1 MRPPFRPAIAFD
13 GNLDE
18 RFSVVAHDAH
28 GKNDLAFVIPKHAV
42 GQRIVPIAI
51 QQFQYVD
58 IALLI
63 FGNLLVAALRHPDER
78 GKLGIH

>member
-1 MRPPFRPAIAFD
+1 MRPAFPPRDRVD

-28 GKNDLAFVIPKHAV
+28 RENDLAFVIPKHAV

-63 FGNLLVAALRHPDER
+63 FGNLFVATLRHPDER
-78 GKLGIH
+78 RKLGIH